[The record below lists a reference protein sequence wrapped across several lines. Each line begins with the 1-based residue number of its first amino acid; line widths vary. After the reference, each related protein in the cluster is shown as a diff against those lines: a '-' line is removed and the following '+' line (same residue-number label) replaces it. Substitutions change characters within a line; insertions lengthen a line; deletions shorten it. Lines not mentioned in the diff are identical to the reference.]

1 MNKGYW
7 VARVSIDDNKAF
19 SDYASRAKLAIEKFG
34 GRYIAR
40 GGKFFVIEGKHDFDR
55 NVIVE
60 FPNVRKAEDCYNS
73 QEYQEAKSFRSGK
86 ADFHAIII
94 EGYQY

>member
-7 VARVSIDDNKAF
+7 VARVNIDNTEAF
-19 SDYASRAKLAIEKFG
+19 KDYATRAKVAIEKFG
-34 GRYIAR
+34 GRYVTR
-40 GGKFFVIEGKHDFDR
+40 GGNFFIIEGKHEFER

-60 FPNVRKAEDCYNS
+60 FPSVKIAEDCYNS
-73 QEYQEAKSFRSGK
+73 REYQEAKSFRIGK
-86 ADFHAIII
+86 ADFNAIII

>member
-7 VARVSIDDNKAF
+7 VARVNIDNTEAF
-19 SDYASRAKLAIEKFG
+19 KDYATRAKVAIEKFG
-34 GRYIAR
+34 GRYVTR
-40 GGKFFVIEGKHDFDR
+40 GGKFFIIEGKHEFER

-60 FPNVRKAEDCYNS
+60 FPSVKIAKDCYNS
-73 QEYQEAKSFRSGK
+73 REYQEAKSYRVGK
-86 ADFHAIII
+86 ADFNAIII

>member
-7 VARVSIDDNKAF
+7 VARVNIADAEAF
-19 SDYASRAKLAIEKFG
+19 KNYASRAKQAIEKFG
-34 GRYIAR
+34 GKYVTR
-40 GGKFFVIEGKHDFDR
+40 GGKFSIIEGKHEFER

-60 FPNVRKAEDCYNS
+60 FPSVEKAKECYNS
-73 QEYQEAKSFRSGK
+73 KEYQEAKSFRDGK
-86 ADFHAIII
+86 SDFNAIII

>member
-7 VARVSIDDNKAF
+7 VARVNIDNTEAF
-19 SDYASRAKLAIEKFG
+19 KDYATRAKVAIEKFG
-34 GRYIAR
+34 GRYVTR
-40 GGKFFVIEGKHDFDR
+40 VGKFFIIEGKHEFER

-60 FPNVRKAEDCYNS
+60 FPSVKIAKDCYNS
-73 QEYQEAKSFRSGK
+73 SEYQEAKSFRIGK
-86 ADFHAIII
+86 ADFNAIII

>member
-7 VARVSIDDNKAF
+7 VARVNIDNTEAF
-19 SDYASRAKLAIEKFG
+19 KDYATRAKVAIEKFG
-34 GRYIAR
+34 GRYVTR
-40 GGKFFVIEGKHDFDR
+40 GGKFFIIEGKHEFER

-60 FPNVRKAEDCYNS
+60 FPSVKIAKDCYNS
-73 QEYQEAKSFRSGK
+73 SEYQEAKSFRIGK
-86 ADFHAIII
+86 ADFNAIII

>member
-7 VARVSIDDNKAF
+7 VARVNIDDTGAF
-19 SDYASRAKLAIEKFG
+19 KDYASRAKLAIEKYG
-34 GRYIAR
+34 GKYVTR
-40 GGKFFVIEGKHDFDR
+40 GGKFFIIEGKHDFKR

-60 FPNVRKAEDCYNS
+60 FPSVKKAEDCYNS
-73 QEYQEAKSFRSGK
+73 PEYQKAKSYRIGK
-86 ADFHAIII
+86 ADFNAIII